1 MGRDNELYR
10 DKIEVSLDGRQIFS
24 LFFAGAVI
32 VCTVFVIGV
41 IIGKRVEARAHVDRG
56 SSAAA
61 GDPLAV
67 LDRLESGA
75 PLSFRSSL
83 RGGQAAGGSV
93 DAEIAS
99 MANAQ
104 RAAQRT
110 AGPDGPDGRAG
121 ASTPLV
127 GDEDGAGGDARVASE
142 KAKSK
147 ASASKSGPN
156 RKGESSSAD
165 SSAKPEVKTD
175 AKTDAKSEVKSDAT
189 PDAKTEAK
197 PEVKLAVKPEAKT
210 EAKPEVKLAV
220 KPEAKT
226 EAKPEV
232 KLAVKPEAKADAK
245 TDAKADAKAKKARY
259 TLQLSSFQERGEA
272 ETFLAELRA
281 AGYSPFLVAAEVDGK
296 GTFYRVRLGSYPA
309 YDDAVKAKADVEHK
323 VNRIAYV
330 TKL

>member
-142 KAKSK
+142 KAKPK

-175 AKTDAKSEVKSDAT
+175 AKTDAKSEVKTDAT
-189 PDAKTEAK
+189 PEAKSEAK

-210 EAKPEVKLAV
+210 DAKA
-220 KPEAKT
+220 EAKT
-226 EAKPEV
+226 EAK
-232 KLAVKPEAKADAK
+232 AEAK
-245 TDAKADAKAKKARY
+245 TDAKAKKARY